1 MPGAVVGDDVDPDA
15 ASVRYWVDD
24 DGLLLRAEVRLGESW
39 ATVDFG
45 DAEGATVPALL
56 DDVATSP

>member
-1 MPGAVVGDDVDPDA
+1 MIDDDVDPDA

-24 DGLLLRAEVRLGESW
+24 DGVLLRVEVRLGDSW

-45 DAEGATVPALL
+45 DAEGATVPTLL
-56 DDVATSP
+56 DDVVPAP